1 VTDLPPRLVAALAD
15 RYRIERELGQ
25 GGMAT
30 VYVAEDLRHQRKVA
44 IKVLRPE
51 LAQVLGGD
59 RFQREITIAA
69 RLQHPHIL
77 PVFDSGAAD
86 GMLWYSMPL
95 VEGESLRD
103 LLARE
108 LQLPVETTVR
118 ITREVADALD
128 YAHAQG
134 VIHRDIKPENI
145 LLSRGHALV
154 ADFGIARAVN
164 ERAGRLTA
172 TGLAIG
178 TPAYM
183 SPEQAGGEREV
194 DGRSDEYS
202 LACVAYEMLAGEPP
216 YTGPTAHAIMAKRL
230 TDPVPS
236 ARRLRQAIPSGLDQ
250 AIMRGLAPTPADRF
264 QSSGEFARALE
275 GDVDREAAPWRI
287 RSSRVAAGALAALVV
302 AVLAI
307 LVARTGPSAAEE
319 RTLAVLP
326 FRNLGTAADQ
336 YFADGLTEEITG
348 RLGRIAGLTVR
359 PRSRAAQYA
368 DTAALAAVGKALEAG
383 YLIVGSVRWD
393 RAANG
398 PSRIRVTPRLIRTRD
413 ERQLWNES
421 FDADLADIFQVQS
434 RIAEQIAEALGI
446 ALDAGEKERLAT
458 RPTGDLLA
466 HDHVLKGNFLLA
478 KRTPEAVEK
487 AIAEYEAAL
496 QLDPGYTSALA
507 RVGYAYTL
515 FVDWGWRYG
524 RHSISDLR
532 ARALEFAGQ
541 ALAADSNS
549 AEAWLTRAYVLTQE
563 DPYHMRDAVPAFER
577 ALALDST
584 TAEGWYQYGQTL
596 MALGRDSAASAAY
609 RRAFRLDPNRPM
621 ALMSLSAI
629 ELRAGRIKE
638 ARRLIDTAILAS
650 RTVTSPYVR
659 VVRGLIELADSDV
672 RAARDDG
679 ELALALD
686 TSYAVPAHSLL
697 AQVYAVQGETAKA
710 RLEIGK
716 ALAKINR
723 AEPSP
728 TDAKFVAGGL
738 LGLGQRDAA
747 LDLLERV
754 RPRGAYLWF
763 YLRSLEFTP
772 LHGDPRFQRLMADA
786 NPNLPD
792 R

>member
-1 VTDLPPRLVAALAD
+1 
-15 RYRIERELGQ
+15 
-25 GGMAT
+25 
-30 VYVAEDLRHQRKVA
+30 
-44 IKVLRPE
+44 
-51 LAQVLGGD
+51 
-59 RFQREITIAA
+59 
-69 RLQHPHIL
+69 
-77 PVFDSGAAD
+77 VFDSGEAD

-103 LLARE
+103 LLTRE
-108 LQLPVETTVR
+108 LQLPVETAVG

-134 VIHRDIKPENI
+134 VVHRDIKPENI

-164 ERAGRLTA
+164 EGAGRLTA

-216 YTGPTAHAIMAKRL
+216 YTGPTAQAIMAKRL

-264 QSSGEFARALE
+264 RSSGEFARALE
-275 GDVDREAAPWRI
+275 RDVGRGAAPRRI
-287 RSSRVAAGALAALVV
+287 RWRRVGAGAFAAVV
-302 AVLAI
+302 VIVLAI
-307 LVARTGPSAAEE
+307 LVARPSHTAAEG
-319 RTLAVLP
+319 RALAVLP
-326 FRNLGTAADQ
+326 FRNLGTPADQ
-336 YFADGLTEEITG
+336 YFADGLTEEITA
-348 RLGRIAGLTVR
+348 RLAGIPGLEVR
-359 PRSRAAQYA
+359 ARTAAAQYGG
-368 DTAALAAVGKALEAG
+368 DQVALPVVGKNLRAG
-383 YLIVGSVRWD
+383 YLVIGAVQWD
-393 RAANG
+393 RASAGAN
-398 PSRIRVTPRLIRTRD
+398 RIRVTPRLVRASD
-413 ERQLWNES
+413 EEQIWS
-421 FDADLADIFQVQS
+421 TTIDADLADVFQMQT
-434 RIAEQIAEALGI
+434 RIAEQVAKALGI
-446 ALDAGEKERLAT
+446 ALDARGKERLAAQ
-458 RPTGDLLA
+458 PTQDVQA
-466 HDHVLKGNFLLA
+466 HDRVLRGNFLLA
-478 KRTPEAVEK
+478 KRTPEAVEA
-487 AIAEYEAAL
+487 AIGEYQEALKLDPRYTAAL
-496 QLDPGYTSALA
+496 AKIA
-507 RVGYAYTL
+507 YAYTL
-515 FVDWGWRYG
+515 FVDWGWRFG
-524 RHSISDLR
+524 GHDPNELR
-532 ARALEFAGQ
+532 ARALEFVGQ

-549 AEAWLTRAYVLTQE
+549 ADAWLTRAYVLTQE
-563 DPYHMRDAVPAFER
+563 DPYHMRGAVPAFER

-609 RRAFRLDPNRPM
+609 RRAFTLDPNRPLT
-621 ALMSLSAI
+621 LMSLSAM

-638 ARRLIDTAILAS
+638 ARGLIDTAILAS

-659 VVRGLIELADSDV
+659 VVRGLIELADGDV
-672 RAARDDG
+672 QAARDDG

-697 AQVYAVQGETAKA
+697 TQVYAALGDSAKA

-738 LGLGQRDAA
+738 LGLGQRRAA
-747 LDLLERV
+747 IDLLERV

-763 YLRSLEFTP
+763 YLRSLEFIP
-772 LHGDPRFQRLMADA
+772 LHGDPRFQRLMAAA
-786 NPNLPD
+786 NPNEQVH
-792 R
+792 